1 MTGPL
6 LALLAAFF
14 FALHAV
20 FVRRAVLEVEDS
32 SIGILISVP
41 LSLPILV
48 PIVAFSDQLPDVIR
62 FPWQSYLWLSA
73 AGIFF
78 FVVGRTLIYRCS
90 QLLGA
95 NISSIL
101 IRTSVLISVIIGI
114 VFLKEPLNWRI
125 AAGVLLIT
133 MGLMLTG
140 TSSQMFRGA
149 DGSLSKIPAMA
160 LLLGLGCG
168 LSIGISFVFVRLGLR
183 DAGAP
188 MAGVLVAYIAATIV
202 LGFFLFSRRKRRLLF
217 QLPGRVAGLFFFT
230 GILSLAANIA
240 RFAALNLS
248 PASIV
253 APLVW
258 TYPIFLLFFS
268 FLLNRKIEI
277 FNRVVVFGTITVVAG
292 SLLLI

>member
-1 MTGPL
+1 M
-6 LALLAAFF
+6 
-14 FALHAV
+14 
-20 FVRRAVLEVEDS
+20 RRAVLKAQDS
-32 SIGILISVP
+32 SVGILISVP
-41 LSLPILV
+41 LSMPILV
-48 PIVAFSDQLPDVIR
+48 PIVALSDQLSNVIR

-133 MGLMLTG
+133 VGIMLTG
-140 TSSQMFRGA
+140 TSSQMFRSA
-149 DGSLSKIPAMA
+149 DGSFSKIPAMA
-160 LLLGLGCG
+160 LLLGISCG
-168 LSIGISFVFVRLGLR
+168 FSIGISFVFVRLGLK
-183 DAGAP
+183 DSGAP

-202 LGFFLFSRRKRRLLF
+202 LGFFLF
-217 QLPGRVAGLFFFT
+217 
-230 GILSLAANIA
+230 
-240 RFAALNLS
+240 
-248 PASIV
+248 
-253 APLVW
+253 
-258 TYPIFLLFFS
+258 
-268 FLLNRKIEI
+268 
-277 FNRVVVFGTITVVAG
+277 NRVVVFGTITVVAG